1 VRRGGLFGVDGAL
14 LALVFVC
21 SAIWGGAAYTRVV
34 RNGGHPFFYQYYFEP
49 AVMTACGRGFLVAPP
64 GRRPP
69 ALEAFLLQQADRFSC
84 SDLPSDLHV
93 GTEGLYQRPWRYLM
107 TAVGV
112 AWMVL
117 GISWSGLSPLFG
129 IFFGATTALVY
140 ALCRLVAGRVASL
153 MCAAALCLSP
163 LQIANLPNLRDY
175 AKAPFT
181 LGLVLILAALV
192 LRPWRSRDVLALSL
206 CYGLVMGFGLGFR
219 GDLLIDIPPFLIAVA
234 LFLPG
239 GLLHNVP
246 LKIAAVMLAAA
257 GFVATGWPIIQA
269 TVVAT
274 GGCQAH
280 VFLLGLASPFNDA
293 LGVKGGSYG
302 WGHLYND
309 EYIWATVSNY
319 ATRFRPDLG
328 YIEYCSHEYDTASGE
343 YARHILKMFP
353 ADIVTRAY
361 ASVLHVLDLPF
372 ERFHVLRYAGSLM
385 AAAFVVA
392 ISWSSVRL
400 ALFAVFM
407 AAYFG
412 GHPAIQFQPR
422 HYFPFEFMTW
432 VVAAFLFERGVRWSL
447 SGAFERSAWV
457 PQRTARLQSAVVL
470 AIVTTTVVAPL
481 AILRRY
487 QNGRA
492 SALLESY
499 VAAPASPLPL
509 HLVAPGQLRL
519 PVDPSALPPRAV
531 DVIAA
536 LGRAKARFV
545 EAVLDAAACRPGTT
559 LTFRYDPAYPA
570 VDFSRTVELPAVP
583 PSAGLTRLFEPVY
596 ATFTGIDISD
606 PSPACQPMV
615 AVMDSA
621 DQFRLLLS
629 AQLPPGWESQS
640 QNQQIVYSR

>member
-1 VRRGGLFGVDGAL
+1 MRRDGLFGVDGAL
-14 LALVFVC
+14 LALVLVC
-21 SAIWGGAAYTRVV
+21 SAIWGGAAYARVV

-69 ALEAFLLQQADRFSC
+69 ALEAFLLQQTDRFSC
-84 SDLPSDLHV
+84 SDLPSGLQV

-112 AWMVL
+112 AWIVL

-140 ALCRLVAGRVASL
+140 ALCRLIVGRVASL
-153 MCAAALCLSP
+153 ICAAALCLSP

-192 LRPWRSRDVLALSL
+192 LRPWRSRDVLLLSL
-206 CYGLVMGFGLGFR
+206 CYGLVMGIGLGFR

-239 GLLHNVP
+239 GLLSNGP
-246 LKIAAVMLAAA
+246 LKVAAVMLAAA
-257 GFVATGWPIIQA
+257 GFIATSWPIIQA
-269 TVVAT
+269 TVGST

-293 LGVKGGSYG
+293 LGVRGGSYG

-309 EYIWATVSNY
+309 EYLWATVSNY

-328 YIEYCSHEYDTASGE
+328 YIEYCSHEYDAASWE
-343 YARHILKMFP
+343 YAWHILKMFP

-385 AAAFVVA
+385 AAAAVVA

-400 ALFAVFM
+400 ALFAVFVI
-407 AAYFG
+407 AYFG

-432 VVAAFLFERGVRWSL
+432 VVAAFLFERGARWSMAGGL
-447 SGAFERSAWV
+447 GRSAWV
-457 PQRTARLQSAVVL
+457 PQRAALLQSAVVV

-481 AILRRY
+481 GVLRWY
-487 QNGRA
+487 QNGRV

-499 VAAPASPLPL
+499 VAAPASPLGFDRF
-509 HLVAPGQLRL
+509 ATGQRLR
-519 PVDPSALPPRAV
+519 VDPNVPPPRAV

-536 LGRAKARFV
+536 LGRAKARFL
-545 EAVLDAAACRPGTT
+545 EAMVDAAACRPGTT

-583 PSAGLTRLFEPVY
+583 AGAGLTRLFEPVY
-596 ATFTGIDISD
+596 AGFTGIDMSD

-615 AVMDSA
+615 AAVNST

-629 AQLPPGWESQS
+629 AQLPPGWKSHAQY
-640 QNQQIVYSR
+640 QRIVYSR